1 MDVRLSDLQEQR
13 RVKAEQIRAE
23 GFEPYPTRA
32 KRTHTTAEA
41 IALFTASE
49 GLDGHSTSH
58 EIVTLTGR
66 IVSRRHMGKTLFAHI
81 RDGQSQIQLY
91 IRKDDIGD
99 EAYERALKL
108 FDVGDWAQATGELF
122 RTKTGEVSLR
132 VSDLVMLSKA
142 LNAPP
147 EKWHGLQDIEIRYR
161 QRYADLI
168 ANADVREVFEKRSRI
183 ISAIRRYLDS
193 IGYLEVE
200 TPVLQP
206 LYGGAAARPFTT
218 HHNALDQIFY
228 LRIADELYLKR
239 LIVGGY
245 ERVYEI
251 SKDFRNEGID
261 RNHSPEFTMLEF
273 YEAFADYGVIMDRVE
288 NLLISVV
295 QEAFGTTVVRSGGK
309 EIDIAAQ
316 RPWPRITLRQAIKDA
331 SGIDYVEHSTAEE
344 LIAVA
349 RAKGADI
356 ETGMV
361 WPRVVDELLKQFVRP
376 FIVEPTFLI
385 DYPVE
390 LSPLAKRIPGDP
402 THVERFQLYI
412 GGHELANAFTELND
426 PMDQLERFLEQVKD
440 RAAGDLDAMPFD
452 ADFINALMYGM
463 PPTGGVG
470 IGIDRLTMFLTD
482 QHTLRDVILFPA
494 MRNLPPNAGP
504 ISFGLSEELAEEI
517 DETDQE

>member
-1 MDVRLSDLQEQR
+1 
-13 RVKAEQIRAE
+13 
-23 GFEPYPTRA
+23 
-32 KRTHTTAEA
+32 
-41 IALFTASE
+41 
-49 GLDGHSTSH
+49 
-58 EIVTLTGR
+58 
-66 IVSRRHMGKTLFAHI
+66 
-81 RDGQSQIQLY
+81 
-91 IRKDDIGD
+91 
-99 EAYERALKL
+99 
-108 FDVGDWAQATGELF
+108 
-122 RTKTGEVSLR
+122 
-132 VSDLVMLSKA
+132 
-142 LNAPP
+142 
-147 EKWHGLQDIEIRYR
+147 
-161 QRYADLI
+161 
-168 ANADVREVFEKRSRI
+168 
-183 ISAIRRYLDS
+183 
-193 IGYLEVE
+193 
-200 TPVLQP
+200 
-206 LYGGAAARPFTT
+206 
-218 HHNALDQIFY
+218 
-228 LRIADELYLKR
+228 
-239 LIVGGY
+239 
-245 ERVYEI
+245 
-251 SKDFRNEGID
+251 
-261 RNHSPEFTMLEF
+261 
-273 YEAFADYGVIMDRVE
+273 MDRVE
-288 NLLISVV
+288 NLLIAVV
-295 QEAFGTTVVRSGGK
+295 QEAFGTTVVHSGGK

-316 RPWPRITLRQAIKDA
+316 RPWRRITLRQAIKDA
-331 SGIDYVEHSTAEE
+331 SGIDYVEHPTAEE

-504 ISFGLSEELAEEI
+504 ISFGLSEELAEEL
-517 DETDQE
+517 DETDQA